1 MVENSSL
8 LNCRCRNT
16 FVGSNPTR
24 PDYSVIIFMSDK
36 NEALAICS
44 EFAEEY
50 GIDLNDDETIVVY
63 MENKYVNQLKDMLIH
78 KKYRMYSFQAY
89 GNRAVVQFIP
99 EKAQSIFDL

>member
-8 LNCRCRNT
+8 LNCRCSNT

-24 PDYSVIIFMSDK
+24 PDKSVIICMSDK

-50 GIDLNDDETIVVY
+50 GIDLNDCETIVVY

-78 KKYRMYSFQAY
+78 KKYRMYSFQTY
-89 GNRAVVQFIP
+89 GNRALVQFIP
-99 EKAQSIFDL
+99 EKAKSIFD

>member
-1 MVENSSL
+1 M
-8 LNCRCRNT
+8 
-16 FVGSNPTR
+16 
-24 PDYSVIIFMSDK
+24 IIMSDK

-50 GIDLNDDETIVVY
+50 GIDLNDGQTIVVY

-78 KKYRMYSFQAY
+78 KKYRMYSFQTY

-99 EKAQSIFDL
+99 EKTKSIFD